1 MARIKIK
8 ERVLE
13 ALGFARVELEDGV
26 YFHALELAGG
36 YHMIYYTDGI
46 VELMHKGYSVPLNCR
61 SEKHL
66 KTLIEI
72 L

>member
-13 ALGFARVELEDGV
+13 ALGFARVELDEGMHYHV
-26 YFHALELAGG
+26 LKLTGG
-36 YHMIYYTDGI
+36 YSVEYTDGV
-46 VELMHKGYSVPLNCR
+46 VELVHDGYAVPLNCR

>member
-1 MARIKIK
+1 MARIKIN

-13 ALGFARVELEDGV
+13 ALGFARIELEEGM
-26 YFHALELAGG
+26 YYHALELHRGWV
-36 YHMIYYTDGI
+36 IEYTDGV
-46 VELMHKGYSVPLNCR
+46 VELVHDGYAVPLRCR

-66 KTLIEI
+66 KNLIEI